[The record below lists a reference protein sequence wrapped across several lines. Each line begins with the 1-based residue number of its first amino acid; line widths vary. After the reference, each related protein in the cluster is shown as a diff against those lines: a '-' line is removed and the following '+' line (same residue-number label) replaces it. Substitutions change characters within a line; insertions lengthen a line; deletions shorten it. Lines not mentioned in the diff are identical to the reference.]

1 MDSRRI
7 IVPYIQ
13 EDMDIQ
19 SSKIKQYKGIK

>member
-19 SSKIKQYKGIK
+19 ASKIKQYKGIK